1 MRLILKFLIFSI
13 FFLNFSQAAPIFTEN
28 IEDKLNVSDRNDKND
43 FSFTRYRLGTGDR
56 IVIKIFKLDSFGGI
70 VSVLPDGTINVPR
83 IGEVSAK
90 GKTIA
95 ELKETLIKKYKL
107 ILKDPIIYIDLA
119 YTRPIRV
126 MITGEVSRPGI
137 YTLDTS
143 ENSRL
148 SNVDG
153 GEITSINSSGWPTVI
168 EAIQKAGGVKTDSNI
183 KEIQLRRED
192 KTINVDLWSS
202 LKYGELVNNPLLF
215 DGDSIVVPIAKEIS
229 YDDSYKISSS
239 SFSAANITVSVIGE
253 VKNPGK
259 VTLLANSPI
268 SQSIYLAGG
277 HTVRANKSYADL
289 IRLNKNGS
297 ITKTRHK
304 KIFKNSNSN
313 SNNVLL
319 KDGDVV
325 IIERSGI
332 SKTSDSLKNIT
343 QPFEPI
349 LNIRTIYRILN
360 D

>member
-13 FFLNFSQAAPIFTEN
+13 ICLNFSQTPPIFTEIN
-28 IEDKLNVSDRNDKND
+28 EDELNLKDENYQKD
-43 FSFTRYRLGTGDR
+43 FGFTRYRLGTGDR
-56 IVIKIFKLDSFGGI
+56 LAIRIFKLESFNAV
-70 VSVLPDGTINVPR
+70 VSVLPDGTINLPR

-90 GKTIA
+90 GKTIE
-95 ELKETLIKKYKL
+95 ELKEILIKKYKL
-107 ILKDPIIYIDLA
+107 ILKAPIIYIDLA

-143 ENSRL
+143 ENSAL
-148 SNVDG
+148 SNADG
-153 GEITSINSSGWPTVI
+153 GEVTTINSSGWPTVI

-183 KEIQLRRED
+183 KEIKLRRED

-215 DGDSIVVPIAKEIS
+215 DGDSIVVPIAKEMS
-229 YDDSYKISSS
+229 YDDNYKISSS
-239 SFSAANITVSVIGE
+239 SFSASNITVSVIGE

-304 KIFKNSNSN
+304 KIFQNSKP
-313 SNNVLL
+313 NNVLL

-325 IIERSGI
+325 IVDRSAI

-343 QPFEPI
+343 QPFDSI
-349 LNIRTIYRILN
+349 LNVRTIYRIIN